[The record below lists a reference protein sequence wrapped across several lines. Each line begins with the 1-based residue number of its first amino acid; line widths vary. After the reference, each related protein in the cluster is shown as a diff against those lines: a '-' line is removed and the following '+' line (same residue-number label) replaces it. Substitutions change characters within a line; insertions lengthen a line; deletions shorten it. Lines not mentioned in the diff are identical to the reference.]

1 MSMEILDMESLQH
14 LPLTAVSDDLHLL
27 PRLLAGEQR
36 AFRELVSKHQGAMR
50 AVALAIVGQRHVDD
64 VVQDAWLAIVRN
76 LGGFQCRSSLKT
88 WMLTITANAAKG
100 CYVHNRREAGRFG
113 RPAQAGNP
121 GAQRC
126 AEDGD
131 WAPPQWHEDSPEA
144 LLCAEQLRRCLEQT
158 LSSLPLLQRRVL
170 LFRERQG
177 HALEVIG
184 GQLGISRSH
193 VRVLL
198 HRARLQVLAAL
209 ERHQVGAFDPA
220 AGAYRRRG
228 STAIKVPRSRV
239 F

>member
-36 AFRELVSKHQGAMR
+36 AFCELVRQHQGAMR
-50 AVALAIVGQRHVDD
+50 SVAQAIVGQRHVDD

-88 WMLTITANAAKG
+88 WMLTITANAAK
-100 CYVHNRREAGRFG
+100 CHYVQNRREASRFV
-113 RPAQAGNP
+113 RSAQAGD
-121 GAQRC
+121 QRC
-126 AEDGD
+126 AEEGD
-131 WAPPQWHEDSPEA
+131 WAPPLERHEDSPEA

-170 LFRERQG
+170 LSRERQG
-177 HALEVIG
+177 QALEAIG

-198 HRARLQVLAAL
+198 HRARLQVFAAL
-209 ERHQVGAFDPA
+209 ERHQAGAFDPV
-220 AGAYRRRG
+220 AGAHRRRG
-228 STAIKVPRSRV
+228 STATKAPTSRV